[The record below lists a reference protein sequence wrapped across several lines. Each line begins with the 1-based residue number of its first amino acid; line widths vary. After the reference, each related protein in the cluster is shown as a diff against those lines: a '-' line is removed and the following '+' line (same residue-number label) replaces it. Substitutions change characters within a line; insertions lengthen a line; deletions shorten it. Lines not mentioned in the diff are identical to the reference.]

1 MVYMW
6 SRDIIEGI
14 MLAREQTKKLDQGE
28 SVSDRFAVKAR
39 LNLND
44 LLRRRVEEKKLDKKT
59 NLIILSSVTTV
70 AAVVVLIL
78 SL

>member
-6 SRDIIEGI
+6 SSEIIEGI
-14 MLAREQTKKLDQGE
+14 MLVREETKKLDQGE
-28 SVSDRFAVKAR
+28 SVSDRFAVKTR

-44 LLRRRVEEKKLDKKT
+44 LLRRRIEEKKLDKKT
-59 NLIILSSVTTV
+59 NLIIVSSVTAV